1 MSLKAIHAKLLDCD
15 RRNYVMV
22 LDSMGTD
29 IHSEEEGPDSAVFG
43 MVGGHAYSLIRTV
56 HHKGFRLCR
65 IRNPWGT
72 FEWGGDW
79 SDKSPLWQEHPDVKS
94 VCNPRLDKED
104 GIFWMAFADV
114 CAHFRAVTV
123 CRLAQ
128 NAPKYPSSQVRL
140 QHSSQSPSSG
150 PKGTGSSGKDGS
162 PLFRAPPEMQSTVK
176 TLEAE
181 FSQAMADDRF
191 FPNTYSEEEHMQWR
205 GGDPHGELLE
215 AVQRLVANKF
225 ESIAEADLERMQVT
239 CSGLYKGPAGIAYM
253 YFRLALFQT
262 QSSREG
268 AVSRPPSSL
277 LHRAYEWA
285 TLGEEN
291 VPATRVSFLEGLP
304 G

>member
-1 MSLKAIHAKLLDCD
+1 MEGCEGEEELHDSDGKAVFATAPGGDFWVCILEKAYAKHMGSYSNLSTGFPAVALKSLTGCRTLMYTLAGGVATEMSFTNLSLRTLQQSSTGISGFTTGASYSFPKFWDYLMDCD

-128 NAPKYPSSQVRL
+128 N
-140 QHSSQSPSSG
+140 G
-150 PKGTGSSGKDGS
+150 
-162 PLFRAPPEMQSTVK
+162 
-176 TLEAE
+176 
-181 FSQAMADDRF
+181 
-191 FPNTYSEEEHMQWR
+191 
-205 GGDPHGELLE
+205 
-215 AVQRLVANKF
+215 
-225 ESIAEADLERMQVT
+225 
-239 CSGLYKGPAGIAYM
+239 
-253 YFRLALFQT
+253 AL
-262 QSSREG
+262 G
-268 AVSRPPSSL
+268 
-277 LHRAYEWA
+277 
-285 TLGEEN
+285 
-291 VPATRVSFLEGLP
+291 
-304 G
+304 